1 MTDFLSDVFDADD
14 FCDGLAAA
22 MVGLPDRRDFAFS
35 AEVGRAAWIDDA
47 TVEWLDD
54 DAPGRLGRIEFPEPL
69 PAPTQLEIVD
79 RDLLGLCRP
88 TAAGLEVIA
97 MDLDVAAGTGTY
109 RSIADLATPQT
120 CLLPR
125 VPGTDWQLLA
135 VVGFDDTTTVFRIG
149 WRDGSMAEA
158 GRLPAPLAG
167 GVWLD
172 DTGEK
177 LAVNLAGESGRSSVY
192 VVEFATKSFARL
204 FEASPDSEDRIVLA
218 DPATGRVVVT
228 TDSLGYP
235 AVGIAEPKSAA
246 GIRFIPALDE
256 GDEAGEPCAFLPDG
270 RTLVLL
276 HENGVE
282 SHLRLADGQGLEVA
296 GPIPL
301 PTGEVAAPVVVAGS
315 RLRFPFS
322 APDEPWRP
330 ASFDLRTGAFS
341 FDPLPTDTDR
351 GSEPLVAARVASFPS
366 GAGPMPALVYPPAPG
381 DGPLSGSG
389 LAVVALHGGPIARYG
404 AALVPEFQLFARL
417 GLPTVAL
424 NYPGSTGSGH
434 EYTRSLFG
442 QAGTIDVEAVTS
454 VIDGLTAEGRR
465 VILYGESYGAFLALA
480 TAAVRPC
487 AGVIAFAP
495 FASFE
500 SLSRT
505 GSPEVRELL
514 DLLAGGNHSEYGR
527 NLLSACRTIRGKV
540 LISHGTADI
549 RIPAAE
555 SWTLVQALRGKE
567 EAGEHDVQFV
577 AMEGQ
582 GHDLVGRPAL
592 QQWYREITTF
602 VASLPDSRTPAQRE
616 HQAAGALSRR
626 PREDQPERR

>member
-1 MTDFLSDVFDADD
+1 MTDSRHDD
-14 FCDGLAAA
+14 FDGLAAA
-22 MVGLPDRRDFAFS
+22 LAGLPDRRDFAFS
-35 AEVGRAAWIDDA
+35 AEIGRAAWIDDE

-54 DAPGRLGRIEFPEPL
+54 DAPDRLGRVVFPEPL
-69 PAPTQLEIVD
+69 AAPTQLELVD
-79 RDLLGLCRP
+79 RDLMGLVRP
-88 TAAGLEVIA
+88 TAAGVEIIA
-97 MDLDVAAGTGTY
+97 LDLDVAAGAGTA
-109 RSIADLATPQT
+109 RTVADLATPQT

-125 VPGTDWQLLA
+125 IPGADWQLLA
-135 VVGFDDTTTVFRIG
+135 VVGFDDITTVFRIA
-149 WRDGSMAEA
+149 WRDGSMTEA
-158 GRLPAPLAG
+158 GQLPAPLAG

-177 LAVNLAGESGRSSVY
+177 LAVNLAGESGHSSVY
-192 VVEFATKSFARL
+192 VVELATKSFSRL

-228 TDSLGYP
+228 TDAYGYP
-235 AVGIAEPKSAA
+235 AVGIAEPKAAA
-246 GIRFIPALDE
+246 GIRFIPALDD
-256 GDEAGEPCAFLPDG
+256 GDEAGEPCALLPDG
-270 RTLVLL
+270 RTLVLR

-282 SHLRLADGQGLEVA
+282 SHLRMADGQGLEVA

-301 PTGEVAAPVVVAGS
+301 PTGEVGTPVVVAGY

-330 ASFDLRTGAFS
+330 ASFDLRTGAFA
-341 FDPLPTDTDR
+341 FDQLPDDH
-351 GSEPLVAARVASFPS
+351 SEELVTARVASFPS
-366 GAGPMPALVYPPAPG
+366 GAGPMPALVYPPAPA

-404 AALVPEFQLFARL
+404 AGVVPEFQLFARL

-442 QAGTIDVEAVTS
+442 QAGAIDVEAVTS
-454 VIDGLTAEGRR
+454 VIDGLTAKGQR
-465 VILYGESYGAFLALA
+465 VILYGESYGAFLALSA
-480 TAAVRPC
+480 AAVRPC

-500 SLSRT
+500 SLSRC
-505 GSPEVRELL
+505 GSPEVVDLL
-514 DLLAGGNHSEYGR
+514 DLLGGGNHSAFGR

-555 SWTLVQALRGKE
+555 AWTLVQALRGRE

-582 GHDLVGRPAL
+582 GHDLSGRPVL
-592 QQWYREITTF
+592 QRWYREIATF
-602 VASLPDSRTPAQRE
+602 VASLPEFEIARPTRTP
-616 HQAAGALSRR
+616 AAGALSRR